1 MNIRCDHPFHLY
13 HPPAAQYIF
22 PESYLKLYQC
32 FRFNLHSAFGLA
44 AQIAMKKYF
53 PTLKQSYYHYVLVI
67 HNYRCTNR
75 YVFIDFFC
83 ICLRCVDTAVR
94 SVSLINISTKG
105 TSPVCI
111 VNADISIKWHPVIYM
126 GIVSFSHQ
134 IIIGHLRINR
144 PYTVGWSCTAFD
156 VDISGYNRRIYDAL
170 SIHIAPHSLV
180 GNRYFDISA
189 SNIVGI
195 PTFALITVFRLYR
208 SGFSG
213 FDLLDQGIRRF
224 LKPEYRDLDLTV
236 LPTAPSTNALVRE
249 KANQGRPEGCIII
262 ACEQTDGRGRY
273 GRQFFSPVDSG
284 VYLSLLL
291 RPTAYSPQQATCLTA
306 AAAAAMCQAI
316 EAVTGQQ
323 PGIKWVNDIFLHGKK
338 VCGILTEAAV
348 GLETGTLNYMVLG
361 AGVNLYPPAEGFPE
375 EIQSIA
381 GSVLERSCP
390 EAKNRLV
397 GEFLNRFWDFYSHP
411 ECRAYLEDYRAR
423 SLAIGRNVTVLSAG
437 KAVSAYAYGI
447 DDDFRLL
454 VRYENGDT
462 EALSYGEIR
471 IQLDESAP

>member
-1 MNIRCDHPFHLY
+1 MTTK
-13 HPPAAQYIF
+13 
-22 PESYLKLYQC
+22 EKL
-32 FRFNLHSAFGLA
+32 LA
-44 AQIAMKKYF
+44 
-53 PTLKQSYYHYVLVI
+53 LLEDS
-67 HNYRCTNR
+67 
-75 YVFIDFFC
+75 
-83 ICLRCVDTAVR
+83 
-94 SVSLINISTKG
+94 KG
-105 TSPVCI
+105 TFFSGEEIARTLQVSRAAVWKA
-111 VNADISIKWHPVIYM
+111 VNALREDGYTIDAATNKGYRLSPDSDI
-126 GIVSFSHQ
+126 
-134 IIIGHLRINR
+134 
-144 PYTVGWSCTAFD
+144 
-156 VDISGYNRRIYDAL
+156 L
-170 SIHIAPHSLV
+170 SP
-180 GNRYFDISA
+180 
-189 SNIVGI
+189 
-195 PTFALITVFRLYR
+195 
-208 SGFSG
+208 
-213 FDLLDQGIRRF
+213 QGIRRF

-249 KANQGRPEGCIII
+249 KANQGCPEGCVVI
-262 ACEQTDGRGRY
+262 ACAQTAGRGRY
-273 GRQFFSPVDSG
+273 GRQFFSPADTG

-375 EIQSIA
+375 EIQPIA

-397 GEFLNRFWDFYSHP
+397 GEFLNRFWDFYAHP
-411 ECRAYLEDYRAR
+411 ECRTYLEDYRAR

-471 IQLDESAP
+471 IQLAESAP

>member
-1 MNIRCDHPFHLY
+1 MTTK
-13 HPPAAQYIF
+13 
-22 PESYLKLYQC
+22 EKL
-32 FRFNLHSAFGLA
+32 LA
-44 AQIAMKKYF
+44 
-53 PTLKQSYYHYVLVI
+53 LLENS
-67 HNYRCTNR
+67 
-75 YVFIDFFC
+75 
-83 ICLRCVDTAVR
+83 
-94 SVSLINISTKG
+94 KG
-105 TSPVCI
+105 TFFSGEEIARTLQVSRAAVWKA
-111 VNADISIKWHPVIYM
+111 VNALREDGYTIDAATNKGYRLSPDSDI
-126 GIVSFSHQ
+126 
-134 IIIGHLRINR
+134 
-144 PYTVGWSCTAFD
+144 
-156 VDISGYNRRIYDAL
+156 L
-170 SIHIAPHSLV
+170 SP
-180 GNRYFDISA
+180 
-189 SNIVGI
+189 
-195 PTFALITVFRLYR
+195 
-208 SGFSG
+208 
-213 FDLLDQGIRRF
+213 QGIRRF

-249 KANQGRPEGCIII
+249 KANQGCPEGCVIV

-381 GSVLERSCP
+381 GSVLEHSCP

-423 SLAIGRNVTVLSAG
+423 SLAIGRNVTVLSNG
-437 KAVSAYAYGI
+437 QAVSAYAYGI

-471 IQLDESAP
+471 IQLAECAP

>member
-1 MNIRCDHPFHLY
+1 MTTK
-13 HPPAAQYIF
+13 
-22 PESYLKLYQC
+22 EKL
-32 FRFNLHSAFGLA
+32 LA
-44 AQIAMKKYF
+44 
-53 PTLKQSYYHYVLVI
+53 LLEDS
-67 HNYRCTNR
+67 
-75 YVFIDFFC
+75 
-83 ICLRCVDTAVR
+83 
-94 SVSLINISTKG
+94 KG
-105 TSPVCI
+105 TFFSGEEIARTLQVSRAAVWKA
-111 VNADISIKWHPVIYM
+111 VNALREDGYTIDAATNKGYRLSPDSDI
-126 GIVSFSHQ
+126 
-134 IIIGHLRINR
+134 
-144 PYTVGWSCTAFD
+144 
-156 VDISGYNRRIYDAL
+156 L
-170 SIHIAPHSLV
+170 SP
-180 GNRYFDISA
+180 
-189 SNIVGI
+189 
-195 PTFALITVFRLYR
+195 
-208 SGFSG
+208 
-213 FDLLDQGIRRF
+213 QGIRRF

-249 KANQGRPEGCIII
+249 KANQGRPEGCVIV

-273 GRQFFSPVDSG
+273 GRQFFSPIDSG

-381 GSVLERSCP
+381 GSVLEHSCP

-397 GEFLNRFWDFYSHP
+397 GEFLNRFWDFYTHP
-411 ECRAYLEDYRAR
+411 ECRTYLEDYRSR
-423 SLAIGRNVTVLSAG
+423 SLAIGQNVTVLSAG
-437 KAVSAYAYGI
+437 RAVSAYAYGI

-471 IQLDESAP
+471 IQLAESAP

>member
-1 MNIRCDHPFHLY
+1 MTTK
-13 HPPAAQYIF
+13 
-22 PESYLKLYQC
+22 EKL
-32 FRFNLHSAFGLA
+32 LA
-44 AQIAMKKYF
+44 
-53 PTLKQSYYHYVLVI
+53 LLEDS
-67 HNYRCTNR
+67 
-75 YVFIDFFC
+75 
-83 ICLRCVDTAVR
+83 
-94 SVSLINISTKG
+94 KG
-105 TSPVCI
+105 T
-111 VNADISIKWHPVIYM
+111 
-126 GIVSFSHQ
+126 F
-134 IIIGHLRINR
+134 
-144 PYTVGWSCTAFD
+144 
-156 VDISGYNRRIYDAL
+156 
-170 SIHIAPHSLV
+170 
-180 GNRYFDISA
+180 
-189 SNIVGI
+189 
-195 PTFALITVFRLYR
+195 
-208 SGFSG
+208 FSG
-213 FDLLDQGIRRF
+213 EEIARALQVSRAAVWKAVKALREDGYTIDAATNKGYRLSPDSDILSPQGIRRF

-249 KANQGRPEGCIII
+249 KANQGCPEGCVIV

-291 RPTAYSPQQATCLTA
+291 RPTACSPQQATCLTA

-361 AGVNLYPPAEGFPE
+361 AGVNLYPPVKGFPE
-375 EIQSIA
+375 EIQPIA

-397 GEFLNRFWDFYSHP
+397 GEFLNRFWYFYTHP

-423 SLAIGRNVTVLSAG
+423 SLAIGQNVTVLSAG

-454 VRYENGDT
+454 VRYDSGKT

-471 IQLDESAP
+471 IQLAESAP

>member
-1 MNIRCDHPFHLY
+1 MTTK
-13 HPPAAQYIF
+13 
-22 PESYLKLYQC
+22 EKL
-32 FRFNLHSAFGLA
+32 LA
-44 AQIAMKKYF
+44 
-53 PTLKQSYYHYVLVI
+53 LLEDS
-67 HNYRCTNR
+67 
-75 YVFIDFFC
+75 
-83 ICLRCVDTAVR
+83 
-94 SVSLINISTKG
+94 KG
-105 TSPVCI
+105 TFFSGEEIARTLQVSRAAVWKA
-111 VNADISIKWHPVIYM
+111 VNALREDGYTIDAATNKGYRLSPDSDI
-126 GIVSFSHQ
+126 
-134 IIIGHLRINR
+134 
-144 PYTVGWSCTAFD
+144 
-156 VDISGYNRRIYDAL
+156 L
-170 SIHIAPHSLV
+170 SP
-180 GNRYFDISA
+180 
-189 SNIVGI
+189 
-195 PTFALITVFRLYR
+195 
-208 SGFSG
+208 
-213 FDLLDQGIRRF
+213 QGIRRF

-249 KANQGRPEGCIII
+249 KANQGCPEGCVIV
-262 ACEQTDGRGRY
+262 ACEQTAGRGRY

-316 EAVTGQQ
+316 EAVTGQR

-437 KAVSAYAYGI
+437 RAVSAYAYGI

>member
-1 MNIRCDHPFHLY
+1 MTTK
-13 HPPAAQYIF
+13 
-22 PESYLKLYQC
+22 EKL
-32 FRFNLHSAFGLA
+32 L
-44 AQIAMKKYF
+44 
-53 PTLKQSYYHYVLVI
+53 VLLE
-67 HNYRCTNR
+67 
-75 YVFIDFFC
+75 D
-83 ICLRCVDTAVR
+83 
-94 SVSLINISTKG
+94 SKG
-105 TSPVCI
+105 TFFSGEEIARTLQVSRAAVWKA
-111 VNADISIKWHPVIYM
+111 VNALREDGYTIDAATNKGYRLSPDSDI
-126 GIVSFSHQ
+126 
-134 IIIGHLRINR
+134 
-144 PYTVGWSCTAFD
+144 
-156 VDISGYNRRIYDAL
+156 L
-170 SIHIAPHSLV
+170 SP
-180 GNRYFDISA
+180 
-189 SNIVGI
+189 
-195 PTFALITVFRLYR
+195 
-208 SGFSG
+208 
-213 FDLLDQGIRRF
+213 QGIRRF

-316 EAVTGQQ
+316 EAVTGQR

-361 AGVNLYPPAEGFPE
+361 AGVNLYPPVKGFPE
-375 EIQSIA
+375 KIQPIA

-397 GEFLNRFWDFYSHP
+397 GEFLNRFWDFYAHP

-471 IQLDESAP
+471 IQLAESAP

>member
-1 MNIRCDHPFHLY
+1 MTTK
-13 HPPAAQYIF
+13 
-22 PESYLKLYQC
+22 EKL
-32 FRFNLHSAFGLA
+32 LA
-44 AQIAMKKYF
+44 
-53 PTLKQSYYHYVLVI
+53 LLEDS
-67 HNYRCTNR
+67 
-75 YVFIDFFC
+75 
-83 ICLRCVDTAVR
+83 
-94 SVSLINISTKG
+94 KG
-105 TSPVCI
+105 TFFSGEEIARTLQVSRAAVWKA
-111 VNADISIKWHPVIYM
+111 VNA
-126 GIVSFSHQ
+126 
-134 IIIGHLRINR
+134 LREDG
-144 PYTVGWSCTAFD
+144 YTVDAATNKGYRLSPD
-156 VDISGYNRRIYDAL
+156 SDIL
-170 SIHIAPHSLV
+170 SP
-180 GNRYFDISA
+180 
-189 SNIVGI
+189 
-195 PTFALITVFRLYR
+195 
-208 SGFSG
+208 
-213 FDLLDQGIRRF
+213 QGIRRF
-224 LKPEYRDLDLTV
+224 LKPEYRGLDLTV

-249 KANQGRPEGCIII
+249 KANQGCPEGCIII

-323 PGIKWVNDIFLHGKK
+323 PGIKWVNDIFLRGKK

-348 GLETGTLNYMVLG
+348 GLETGALDYMVLG

-381 GSVLERSCP
+381 GSVLEHSCP

-397 GEFLNRFWDFYSHP
+397 GEFLNRFWDFYAHP
-411 ECRAYLEDYRAR
+411 KCRAYLEDYRAR

-471 IQLDESAP
+471 IQLAESAP

>member
-1 MNIRCDHPFHLY
+1 MTTK
-13 HPPAAQYIF
+13 
-22 PESYLKLYQC
+22 EKL
-32 FRFNLHSAFGLA
+32 LA
-44 AQIAMKKYF
+44 
-53 PTLKQSYYHYVLVI
+53 LLEDS
-67 HNYRCTNR
+67 
-75 YVFIDFFC
+75 
-83 ICLRCVDTAVR
+83 
-94 SVSLINISTKG
+94 KG
-105 TSPVCI
+105 T
-111 VNADISIKWHPVIYM
+111 
-126 GIVSFSHQ
+126 F
-134 IIIGHLRINR
+134 
-144 PYTVGWSCTAFD
+144 
-156 VDISGYNRRIYDAL
+156 
-170 SIHIAPHSLV
+170 
-180 GNRYFDISA
+180 
-189 SNIVGI
+189 
-195 PTFALITVFRLYR
+195 
-208 SGFSG
+208 FSG
-213 FDLLDQGIRRF
+213 EEIARTLQVSRAAVWKAVSALREDGYTIDAATNKGYRLSPDSDILSPQGIRRF

-249 KANQGRPEGCIII
+249 KANQGCPEGCIII
-262 ACEQTDGRGRY
+262 ACEQTAGRGRY

-316 EAVTGQQ
+316 EEVTGQQ

-361 AGVNLYPPAEGFPE
+361 AGLNLYPPAEGFPE

>member
-1 MNIRCDHPFHLY
+1 MTTK
-13 HPPAAQYIF
+13 
-22 PESYLKLYQC
+22 EKL
-32 FRFNLHSAFGLA
+32 LA
-44 AQIAMKKYF
+44 
-53 PTLKQSYYHYVLVI
+53 LLEDS
-67 HNYRCTNR
+67 
-75 YVFIDFFC
+75 
-83 ICLRCVDTAVR
+83 
-94 SVSLINISTKG
+94 KG
-105 TSPVCI
+105 TFFSGEEIARTLQVSRAAVWKA
-111 VNADISIKWHPVIYM
+111 VNALREDGYIVDAATNKGYRLSPDSDI
-126 GIVSFSHQ
+126 
-134 IIIGHLRINR
+134 
-144 PYTVGWSCTAFD
+144 
-156 VDISGYNRRIYDAL
+156 L
-170 SIHIAPHSLV
+170 SP
-180 GNRYFDISA
+180 
-189 SNIVGI
+189 
-195 PTFALITVFRLYR
+195 
-208 SGFSG
+208 
-213 FDLLDQGIRRF
+213 QGIRRF

-316 EAVTGQQ
+316 EAVAGQQ

-375 EIQSIA
+375 EIRSIA

-423 SLAIGRNVTVLSAG
+423 SLSIGRNVTVLSAG
-437 KAVSAYAYGI
+437 QKVSAYAYGI

-471 IQLDESAP
+471 IQLAESAP

>member
-1 MNIRCDHPFHLY
+1 MTTK
-13 HPPAAQYIF
+13 
-22 PESYLKLYQC
+22 EKL
-32 FRFNLHSAFGLA
+32 LA
-44 AQIAMKKYF
+44 
-53 PTLKQSYYHYVLVI
+53 LLEDS
-67 HNYRCTNR
+67 
-75 YVFIDFFC
+75 
-83 ICLRCVDTAVR
+83 
-94 SVSLINISTKG
+94 KG
-105 TSPVCI
+105 TFFSGEEIARTLQVSRAAVWKA
-111 VNADISIKWHPVIYM
+111 VNALREDGYTIDAATNKGYRLSPDSDI
-126 GIVSFSHQ
+126 
-134 IIIGHLRINR
+134 
-144 PYTVGWSCTAFD
+144 
-156 VDISGYNRRIYDAL
+156 L
-170 SIHIAPHSLV
+170 SP
-180 GNRYFDISA
+180 
-189 SNIVGI
+189 
-195 PTFALITVFRLYR
+195 
-208 SGFSG
+208 
-213 FDLLDQGIRRF
+213 QGIRRF

-249 KANQGRPEGCIII
+249 KANQGRPEGCVIV

-273 GRQFFSPVDSG
+273 GRQFFSPIDSG

-397 GEFLNRFWDFYSHP
+397 GEFLNRFWDFYTHP
-411 ECRAYLEDYRAR
+411 ECRTYLEDYRSR
-423 SLAIGRNVTVLSAG
+423 SLAVGRRVTVLSNG
-437 KAVSAYAYGI
+437 QAVSAYAYGI

-454 VRYENGDT
+454 VRYDSGKT

-471 IQLDESAP
+471 IQLAESAP

>member
-1 MNIRCDHPFHLY
+1 MTTK
-13 HPPAAQYIF
+13 
-22 PESYLKLYQC
+22 EKL
-32 FRFNLHSAFGLA
+32 LA
-44 AQIAMKKYF
+44 
-53 PTLKQSYYHYVLVI
+53 LLEDS
-67 HNYRCTNR
+67 
-75 YVFIDFFC
+75 
-83 ICLRCVDTAVR
+83 
-94 SVSLINISTKG
+94 KG
-105 TSPVCI
+105 TFFSGEEIARTLQVSRAAVWKA
-111 VNADISIKWHPVIYM
+111 VNALREDGYAIDAATNKGYRLSPDSDI
-126 GIVSFSHQ
+126 
-134 IIIGHLRINR
+134 
-144 PYTVGWSCTAFD
+144 
-156 VDISGYNRRIYDAL
+156 L
-170 SIHIAPHSLV
+170 SP
-180 GNRYFDISA
+180 
-189 SNIVGI
+189 
-195 PTFALITVFRLYR
+195 
-208 SGFSG
+208 
-213 FDLLDQGIRRF
+213 QGIRRF

-249 KANQGRPEGCIII
+249 KANQGRPEGCVIV

-273 GRQFFSPVDSG
+273 GRQFFSPIDSG

-348 GLETGTLNYMVLG
+348 GLETGALDYMVLG
-361 AGVNLYPPAEGFPE
+361 AGVNLYPPVKGFPE
-375 EIQSIA
+375 EIQPIA

-397 GEFLNRFWDFYSHP
+397 GEFLNRFWDFYTHP
-411 ECRAYLEDYRAR
+411 ECRTYLEDYRSR
-423 SLAIGRNVTVLSAG
+423 SLAIGQNVTVLSAG
-437 KAVSAYAYGI
+437 RAVSAYAYGI

-471 IQLDESAP
+471 IQLAESAP

>member
-1 MNIRCDHPFHLY
+1 MTTK
-13 HPPAAQYIF
+13 
-22 PESYLKLYQC
+22 EKL
-32 FRFNLHSAFGLA
+32 LA
-44 AQIAMKKYF
+44 
-53 PTLKQSYYHYVLVI
+53 LLEDS
-67 HNYRCTNR
+67 
-75 YVFIDFFC
+75 
-83 ICLRCVDTAVR
+83 
-94 SVSLINISTKG
+94 KG
-105 TSPVCI
+105 TFFSGEEIARTLQVSRAAVWKA
-111 VNADISIKWHPVIYM
+111 VNA
-126 GIVSFSHQ
+126 
-134 IIIGHLRINR
+134 LREDG
-144 PYTVGWSCTAFD
+144 YTVDAATNKGYRLSPD
-156 VDISGYNRRIYDAL
+156 SDIL
-170 SIHIAPHSLV
+170 SP
-180 GNRYFDISA
+180 
-189 SNIVGI
+189 
-195 PTFALITVFRLYR
+195 
-208 SGFSG
+208 
-213 FDLLDQGIRRF
+213 QGVRRF

-249 KANQGRPEGCIII
+249 KANQGRPEGCVII

-397 GEFLNRFWDFYSHP
+397 GEFLNRFWDFYTHP
-411 ECRAYLEDYRAR
+411 ECRTYLEDYRSR
-423 SLAIGRNVTVLSAG
+423 SLAIGQNVTVLSAG
-437 KAVSAYAYGI
+437 RAVSAYAYGI

-471 IQLDESAP
+471 IQLAESAP

>member
-1 MNIRCDHPFHLY
+1 MTTK
-13 HPPAAQYIF
+13 
-22 PESYLKLYQC
+22 EKL
-32 FRFNLHSAFGLA
+32 LA
-44 AQIAMKKYF
+44 
-53 PTLKQSYYHYVLVI
+53 LLEDS
-67 HNYRCTNR
+67 
-75 YVFIDFFC
+75 
-83 ICLRCVDTAVR
+83 
-94 SVSLINISTKG
+94 KG
-105 TSPVCI
+105 TFFSGEEIARTLQVSRAAVWKA
-111 VNADISIKWHPVIYM
+111 VNALREDGYTIDAATNKGYRLSPDSDI
-126 GIVSFSHQ
+126 
-134 IIIGHLRINR
+134 
-144 PYTVGWSCTAFD
+144 
-156 VDISGYNRRIYDAL
+156 L
-170 SIHIAPHSLV
+170 SP
-180 GNRYFDISA
+180 
-189 SNIVGI
+189 
-195 PTFALITVFRLYR
+195 
-208 SGFSG
+208 
-213 FDLLDQGIRRF
+213 QGIRRF

-249 KANQGRPEGCIII
+249 KANQGHPEGCIII
-262 ACEQTDGRGRY
+262 ACEQTAGRGRY

-348 GLETGTLNYMVLG
+348 GLETGALDYMVLG
-361 AGVNLYPPAEGFPE
+361 AGVNLYPPVKGFPE
-375 EIQSIA
+375 EIQPIA

-397 GEFLNRFWDFYSHP
+397 GEFLNRFWDFYTHP
-411 ECRAYLEDYRAR
+411 ECRTYLEDYRSR
-423 SLAIGRNVTVLSAG
+423 SLAIGQNVTVLSAG
-437 KAVSAYAYGI
+437 RAVSAYAYGI

-471 IQLDESAP
+471 IQLAESAP

>member
-1 MNIRCDHPFHLY
+1 MTTK
-13 HPPAAQYIF
+13 
-22 PESYLKLYQC
+22 EKL
-32 FRFNLHSAFGLA
+32 LA
-44 AQIAMKKYF
+44 
-53 PTLKQSYYHYVLVI
+53 LLEDS
-67 HNYRCTNR
+67 
-75 YVFIDFFC
+75 
-83 ICLRCVDTAVR
+83 
-94 SVSLINISTKG
+94 KG
-105 TSPVCI
+105 TFFSGEEIARTLQVSRAAVWKA
-111 VNADISIKWHPVIYM
+111 VNALREDGYTIDAATNKGYRLSPDSDI
-126 GIVSFSHQ
+126 
-134 IIIGHLRINR
+134 
-144 PYTVGWSCTAFD
+144 
-156 VDISGYNRRIYDAL
+156 L
-170 SIHIAPHSLV
+170 SP
-180 GNRYFDISA
+180 
-189 SNIVGI
+189 
-195 PTFALITVFRLYR
+195 
-208 SGFSG
+208 
-213 FDLLDQGIRRF
+213 QGIRRF

-249 KANQGRPEGCIII
+249 KANQGRPEGCVIV
-262 ACEQTDGRGRY
+262 ACEQTAGRGRY

-348 GLETGTLNYMVLG
+348 GLETGALDYMVLG

-375 EIQSIA
+375 EIQPIA

-397 GEFLNRFWDFYSHP
+397 GEFLNRFWDFYTHP

-454 VRYENGDT
+454 VRYDSGKT

-471 IQLDESAP
+471 IQLAESAP

>member
-1 MNIRCDHPFHLY
+1 MTTK
-13 HPPAAQYIF
+13 
-22 PESYLKLYQC
+22 EKL
-32 FRFNLHSAFGLA
+32 LA
-44 AQIAMKKYF
+44 
-53 PTLKQSYYHYVLVI
+53 LLEE
-67 HNYRCTNR
+67 N
-75 YVFIDFFC
+75 
-83 ICLRCVDTAVR
+83 
-94 SVSLINISTKG
+94 KG
-105 TSPVCI
+105 TFFSGEEIARTLQVSRAAVWKA
-111 VNADISIKWHPVIYM
+111 VNALREDGYTIDAATNKGYRLSPDSDI
-126 GIVSFSHQ
+126 
-134 IIIGHLRINR
+134 
-144 PYTVGWSCTAFD
+144 
-156 VDISGYNRRIYDAL
+156 L
-170 SIHIAPHSLV
+170 SP
-180 GNRYFDISA
+180 
-189 SNIVGI
+189 
-195 PTFALITVFRLYR
+195 
-208 SGFSG
+208 
-213 FDLLDQGIRRF
+213 QGIRRF

-262 ACEQTDGRGRY
+262 ACEQTAGRGRY

-471 IQLDESAP
+471 IQLAESAP

>member
-1 MNIRCDHPFHLY
+1 MTTK
-13 HPPAAQYIF
+13 
-22 PESYLKLYQC
+22 EKL
-32 FRFNLHSAFGLA
+32 LA
-44 AQIAMKKYF
+44 
-53 PTLKQSYYHYVLVI
+53 LLEDS
-67 HNYRCTNR
+67 
-75 YVFIDFFC
+75 
-83 ICLRCVDTAVR
+83 
-94 SVSLINISTKG
+94 KG
-105 TSPVCI
+105 T
-111 VNADISIKWHPVIYM
+111 
-126 GIVSFSHQ
+126 F
-134 IIIGHLRINR
+134 
-144 PYTVGWSCTAFD
+144 
-156 VDISGYNRRIYDAL
+156 
-170 SIHIAPHSLV
+170 
-180 GNRYFDISA
+180 
-189 SNIVGI
+189 
-195 PTFALITVFRLYR
+195 
-208 SGFSG
+208 FSG
-213 FDLLDQGIRRF
+213 EEIARTLQVSRAAVWKAVSALREDGYTIDAATNKGYRLSPDSDILSPQGIRRF

-249 KANQGRPEGCIII
+249 KANQGCPEGCIII
-262 ACEQTDGRGRY
+262 ACEQTAGRGRY

-381 GSVLERSCP
+381 GSVLEHSCP

-411 ECRAYLEDYRAR
+411 ECRTYLEDYRAR

-437 KAVSAYAYGI
+437 KTVSAYAYGI

>member
-1 MNIRCDHPFHLY
+1 MTTK
-13 HPPAAQYIF
+13 
-22 PESYLKLYQC
+22 EKL
-32 FRFNLHSAFGLA
+32 LA
-44 AQIAMKKYF
+44 
-53 PTLKQSYYHYVLVI
+53 LLEDS
-67 HNYRCTNR
+67 
-75 YVFIDFFC
+75 
-83 ICLRCVDTAVR
+83 
-94 SVSLINISTKG
+94 KG
-105 TSPVCI
+105 T
-111 VNADISIKWHPVIYM
+111 
-126 GIVSFSHQ
+126 F
-134 IIIGHLRINR
+134 
-144 PYTVGWSCTAFD
+144 
-156 VDISGYNRRIYDAL
+156 
-170 SIHIAPHSLV
+170 
-180 GNRYFDISA
+180 
-189 SNIVGI
+189 
-195 PTFALITVFRLYR
+195 
-208 SGFSG
+208 FSG
-213 FDLLDQGIRRF
+213 EEIARTLQVSRAAVWKAVSALREDGYTIDAATNKGYRLSPDSDILSPQGIRRF

-249 KANQGRPEGCIII
+249 KANQGRPEGCVII

-361 AGVNLYPPAEGFPE
+361 AGVNLYPPVKGFPE
-375 EIQSIA
+375 EIRPIA

-397 GEFLNRFWDFYSHP
+397 GEFLNRFWDFYTHP
-411 ECRAYLEDYRAR
+411 ECRTYLEDYRAR
-423 SLAIGRNVTVLSAG
+423 SLAIGRNVTVLSNG
-437 KAVSAYAYGI
+437 QAVSAYAYGI

-454 VRYENGDT
+454 VRYDSGKT

-471 IQLDESAP
+471 IQLAESAP

>member
-1 MNIRCDHPFHLY
+1 MTTK
-13 HPPAAQYIF
+13 
-22 PESYLKLYQC
+22 EKL
-32 FRFNLHSAFGLA
+32 LA
-44 AQIAMKKYF
+44 
-53 PTLKQSYYHYVLVI
+53 LLEDS
-67 HNYRCTNR
+67 
-75 YVFIDFFC
+75 
-83 ICLRCVDTAVR
+83 
-94 SVSLINISTKG
+94 KG
-105 TSPVCI
+105 TFFSGEEIARTLQVSRAAVWKA
-111 VNADISIKWHPVIYM
+111 VNALREDGYTIDAATNKGYRLSPDSDI
-126 GIVSFSHQ
+126 
-134 IIIGHLRINR
+134 
-144 PYTVGWSCTAFD
+144 
-156 VDISGYNRRIYDAL
+156 L
-170 SIHIAPHSLV
+170 SP
-180 GNRYFDISA
+180 
-189 SNIVGI
+189 
-195 PTFALITVFRLYR
+195 
-208 SGFSG
+208 
-213 FDLLDQGIRRF
+213 QGIRRF

-249 KANQGRPEGCIII
+249 KANQGRPEGCVIV
-262 ACEQTDGRGRY
+262 ACEQTAGRGRY

-397 GEFLNRFWDFYSHP
+397 GEFLNRFGDFYAHP

-471 IQLDESAP
+471 IQLAESAP

>member
-1 MNIRCDHPFHLY
+1 MTTK
-13 HPPAAQYIF
+13 
-22 PESYLKLYQC
+22 EKL
-32 FRFNLHSAFGLA
+32 LA
-44 AQIAMKKYF
+44 
-53 PTLKQSYYHYVLVI
+53 LLEDS
-67 HNYRCTNR
+67 
-75 YVFIDFFC
+75 
-83 ICLRCVDTAVR
+83 
-94 SVSLINISTKG
+94 KG
-105 TSPVCI
+105 T
-111 VNADISIKWHPVIYM
+111 
-126 GIVSFSHQ
+126 F
-134 IIIGHLRINR
+134 
-144 PYTVGWSCTAFD
+144 
-156 VDISGYNRRIYDAL
+156 
-170 SIHIAPHSLV
+170 
-180 GNRYFDISA
+180 
-189 SNIVGI
+189 
-195 PTFALITVFRLYR
+195 
-208 SGFSG
+208 FSG
-213 FDLLDQGIRRF
+213 EEIARTLQVSRAAVWKAVSALREDGYTIDAATNKGYRLSPDSDILSPQGIRRF

-361 AGVNLYPPAEGFPE
+361 AGVNLYPPVKGFPE
-375 EIQSIA
+375 EIQPIA

-397 GEFLNRFWDFYSHP
+397 GEFLNRFWDFYTHP
-411 ECRAYLEDYRAR
+411 ECRAYLEDYRSR
-423 SLAIGRNVTVLSAG
+423 SLAIGQNVTVLSAG
-437 KAVSAYAYGI
+437 RAVSAYAYGI

>member
-1 MNIRCDHPFHLY
+1 MTTK
-13 HPPAAQYIF
+13 
-22 PESYLKLYQC
+22 EKL
-32 FRFNLHSAFGLA
+32 LA
-44 AQIAMKKYF
+44 
-53 PTLKQSYYHYVLVI
+53 LLEDS
-67 HNYRCTNR
+67 
-75 YVFIDFFC
+75 
-83 ICLRCVDTAVR
+83 
-94 SVSLINISTKG
+94 KG
-105 TSPVCI
+105 TFFSGEEIARTLQVSRAAVWKA
-111 VNADISIKWHPVIYM
+111 VNALREDGYTIDAATNKGYRLSPDSDI
-126 GIVSFSHQ
+126 
-134 IIIGHLRINR
+134 
-144 PYTVGWSCTAFD
+144 
-156 VDISGYNRRIYDAL
+156 L
-170 SIHIAPHSLV
+170 SP
-180 GNRYFDISA
+180 
-189 SNIVGI
+189 
-195 PTFALITVFRLYR
+195 
-208 SGFSG
+208 
-213 FDLLDQGIRRF
+213 QGIRRF

-249 KANQGRPEGCIII
+249 KANQGCPEGCVIV

-361 AGVNLYPPAEGFPE
+361 AGVNLYPPVKGFPE
-375 EIQSIA
+375 EIQPIA

-397 GEFLNRFWDFYSHP
+397 GEFLNRFWYFYTHP

-423 SLAIGRNVTVLSAG
+423 SLAIGQNVTVLSAG

-454 VRYENGDT
+454 VRYDSGKT

-471 IQLDESAP
+471 IQLAESAP

>member
-1 MNIRCDHPFHLY
+1 MTTK
-13 HPPAAQYIF
+13 
-22 PESYLKLYQC
+22 EKL
-32 FRFNLHSAFGLA
+32 LA
-44 AQIAMKKYF
+44 
-53 PTLKQSYYHYVLVI
+53 LLEDS
-67 HNYRCTNR
+67 
-75 YVFIDFFC
+75 
-83 ICLRCVDTAVR
+83 
-94 SVSLINISTKG
+94 KG
-105 TSPVCI
+105 TFFSGEEIARTLQVSRAAVWKA
-111 VNADISIKWHPVIYM
+111 VNALREDGYTIDAATNKGYRLSPDSDI
-126 GIVSFSHQ
+126 
-134 IIIGHLRINR
+134 
-144 PYTVGWSCTAFD
+144 
-156 VDISGYNRRIYDAL
+156 L
-170 SIHIAPHSLV
+170 SP
-180 GNRYFDISA
+180 
-189 SNIVGI
+189 
-195 PTFALITVFRLYR
+195 
-208 SGFSG
+208 
-213 FDLLDQGIRRF
+213 QGIRRF

-249 KANQGRPEGCIII
+249 KANQGRPEGCVIV

-273 GRQFFSPVDSG
+273 GRQFFSPIDSG

-348 GLETGTLNYMVLG
+348 GLETGALDYMVLG
-361 AGVNLYPPAEGFPE
+361 AGVNLYPPVKGFPE
-375 EIQSIA
+375 EIQPIA

-397 GEFLNRFWDFYSHP
+397 GEFLNRFWDFYTHP
-411 ECRAYLEDYRAR
+411 ECRTYLEDYRSR
-423 SLAIGRNVTVLSAG
+423 SLAIGQNVTVLSAG
-437 KAVSAYAYGI
+437 RAVSAYAYGI

-471 IQLDESAP
+471 IQLDADNP

>member
-1 MNIRCDHPFHLY
+1 MTTK
-13 HPPAAQYIF
+13 
-22 PESYLKLYQC
+22 EKL
-32 FRFNLHSAFGLA
+32 LA
-44 AQIAMKKYF
+44 
-53 PTLKQSYYHYVLVI
+53 LLEDS
-67 HNYRCTNR
+67 
-75 YVFIDFFC
+75 
-83 ICLRCVDTAVR
+83 
-94 SVSLINISTKG
+94 KG
-105 TSPVCI
+105 TFFSGEEIARTLQVSRAAVWKA
-111 VNADISIKWHPVIYM
+111 VNALREDGYTIDAATNKGYRLSPDSDI
-126 GIVSFSHQ
+126 
-134 IIIGHLRINR
+134 
-144 PYTVGWSCTAFD
+144 
-156 VDISGYNRRIYDAL
+156 L
-170 SIHIAPHSLV
+170 SP
-180 GNRYFDISA
+180 
-189 SNIVGI
+189 
-195 PTFALITVFRLYR
+195 
-208 SGFSG
+208 
-213 FDLLDQGIRRF
+213 QGIRRF

-249 KANQGRPEGCIII
+249 KANQGYPEGCVIV
-262 ACEQTDGRGRY
+262 ACEQTAGRGRY

-397 GEFLNRFWDFYSHP
+397 GEFLNRFWDFYTHP
-411 ECRAYLEDYRAR
+411 ECRTYLEDYRSR
-423 SLAIGRNVTVLSAG
+423 SLAVGRRVTVLSNG
-437 KAVSAYAYGI
+437 QAVSAYAYGI

-454 VRYENGDT
+454 VRYDSGKT

-471 IQLDESAP
+471 IQLAESAP

>member
-1 MNIRCDHPFHLY
+1 MTTK
-13 HPPAAQYIF
+13 
-22 PESYLKLYQC
+22 EKL
-32 FRFNLHSAFGLA
+32 LA
-44 AQIAMKKYF
+44 
-53 PTLKQSYYHYVLVI
+53 LLEDS
-67 HNYRCTNR
+67 
-75 YVFIDFFC
+75 
-83 ICLRCVDTAVR
+83 
-94 SVSLINISTKG
+94 KG
-105 TSPVCI
+105 TFFSGEEIARTLQVSRAAVWKA
-111 VNADISIKWHPVIYM
+111 VNALRENGYTIDAATNKGYRLSPDSDI
-126 GIVSFSHQ
+126 
-134 IIIGHLRINR
+134 
-144 PYTVGWSCTAFD
+144 
-156 VDISGYNRRIYDAL
+156 L
-170 SIHIAPHSLV
+170 SP
-180 GNRYFDISA
+180 
-189 SNIVGI
+189 
-195 PTFALITVFRLYR
+195 
-208 SGFSG
+208 
-213 FDLLDQGIRRF
+213 QGIRRF

-236 LPTAPSTNALVRE
+236 LPTVPSTNALVRE

-316 EAVTGQQ
+316 EEVTGQQ
-323 PGIKWVNDIFLHGKK
+323 PGIKWVNDIFLRGKK
-338 VCGILTEAAV
+338 VCGILTEAVV
-348 GLETGTLNYMVLG
+348 GLETGALDYMVLG
-361 AGVNLYPPAEGFPE
+361 AGVNLYPPVKGFPE
-375 EIQSIA
+375 EIQPIA

-397 GEFLNRFWDFYSHP
+397 GEFLNRFWDFYTHP
-411 ECRAYLEDYRAR
+411 ECRTYLEDYRSR
-423 SLAIGRNVTVLSAG
+423 SLAIGQNVTVLSAG

>member
-1 MNIRCDHPFHLY
+1 MTTK
-13 HPPAAQYIF
+13 
-22 PESYLKLYQC
+22 EKL
-32 FRFNLHSAFGLA
+32 LA
-44 AQIAMKKYF
+44 
-53 PTLKQSYYHYVLVI
+53 LLENS
-67 HNYRCTNR
+67 
-75 YVFIDFFC
+75 
-83 ICLRCVDTAVR
+83 
-94 SVSLINISTKG
+94 KG
-105 TSPVCI
+105 TFFSGEEIARTLQVSRAAVWKA
-111 VNADISIKWHPVIYM
+111 VNALREDGYTIDAATNKGYRLSPDSDI
-126 GIVSFSHQ
+126 
-134 IIIGHLRINR
+134 
-144 PYTVGWSCTAFD
+144 
-156 VDISGYNRRIYDAL
+156 L
-170 SIHIAPHSLV
+170 SP
-180 GNRYFDISA
+180 
-189 SNIVGI
+189 
-195 PTFALITVFRLYR
+195 
-208 SGFSG
+208 
-213 FDLLDQGIRRF
+213 QGIRRF
-224 LKPEYRDLDLTV
+224 LKPEYRDLDLAV

-249 KANQGRPEGCIII
+249 KANQGRPEGCVIV

-273 GRQFFSPVDSG
+273 GRQFFSPIDSG

-381 GSVLERSCP
+381 GSVLEHSCP

-397 GEFLNRFWDFYSHP
+397 GEFLNRFRDFYAHP

-423 SLAIGRNVTVLSAG
+423 SLAIGQNVTVLSAG
-437 KAVSAYAYGI
+437 RAVSAYAYGI

-454 VRYENGDT
+454 VRYENGDI
-462 EALSYGEIR
+462 EALSHGEIC
-471 IQLDESAP
+471 IQLAESAP

>member
-1 MNIRCDHPFHLY
+1 MTTK
-13 HPPAAQYIF
+13 
-22 PESYLKLYQC
+22 EKL
-32 FRFNLHSAFGLA
+32 LA
-44 AQIAMKKYF
+44 
-53 PTLKQSYYHYVLVI
+53 LLEDS
-67 HNYRCTNR
+67 
-75 YVFIDFFC
+75 
-83 ICLRCVDTAVR
+83 
-94 SVSLINISTKG
+94 KG
-105 TSPVCI
+105 TFFSGEEIARTLQVSRAAVWKA
-111 VNADISIKWHPVIYM
+111 VNALREDGYTIDAATNKGYRLSPDSDI
-126 GIVSFSHQ
+126 
-134 IIIGHLRINR
+134 
-144 PYTVGWSCTAFD
+144 
-156 VDISGYNRRIYDAL
+156 L
-170 SIHIAPHSLV
+170 SP
-180 GNRYFDISA
+180 
-189 SNIVGI
+189 
-195 PTFALITVFRLYR
+195 
-208 SGFSG
+208 
-213 FDLLDQGIRRF
+213 QGIRRF

-262 ACEQTDGRGRY
+262 ACEQTAGRGRY

-361 AGVNLYPPAEGFPE
+361 AGVNLYPPVKGFPE
-375 EIQSIA
+375 EIRPIA

-397 GEFLNRFWDFYSHP
+397 GEFLNRFWDFYTHP

>member
-1 MNIRCDHPFHLY
+1 VTTK
-13 HPPAAQYIF
+13 
-22 PESYLKLYQC
+22 EKL
-32 FRFNLHSAFGLA
+32 LA
-44 AQIAMKKYF
+44 
-53 PTLKQSYYHYVLVI
+53 LLEDS
-67 HNYRCTNR
+67 
-75 YVFIDFFC
+75 
-83 ICLRCVDTAVR
+83 
-94 SVSLINISTKG
+94 KG
-105 TSPVCI
+105 TFFSGEEIARTLQVSRAAVWKA
-111 VNADISIKWHPVIYM
+111 VNALREDGYTIDAATNKGYRLSPDSDI
-126 GIVSFSHQ
+126 
-134 IIIGHLRINR
+134 
-144 PYTVGWSCTAFD
+144 
-156 VDISGYNRRIYDAL
+156 L
-170 SIHIAPHSLV
+170 SP
-180 GNRYFDISA
+180 
-189 SNIVGI
+189 
-195 PTFALITVFRLYR
+195 
-208 SGFSG
+208 
-213 FDLLDQGIRRF
+213 QGIRRF

-249 KANQGRPEGCIII
+249 KANQGRPEGCVIV

-273 GRQFFSPVDSG
+273 GRQFFSPIDSG

-348 GLETGTLNYMVLG
+348 GLETGALDYMVLG
-361 AGVNLYPPAEGFPE
+361 AGVNLYPPVKGFPE
-375 EIQSIA
+375 EIQPIA

-397 GEFLNRFWDFYSHP
+397 GEFLNRFWDFYTHP
-411 ECRAYLEDYRAR
+411 ECRTYLEDYRSR
-423 SLAIGRNVTVLSAG
+423 SLAIGQNVTVLSAG
-437 KAVSAYAYGI
+437 RAVSAYAYGI

-471 IQLDESAP
+471 IQLAESAP

>member
-1 MNIRCDHPFHLY
+1 MTTK
-13 HPPAAQYIF
+13 
-22 PESYLKLYQC
+22 EKL
-32 FRFNLHSAFGLA
+32 LA
-44 AQIAMKKYF
+44 
-53 PTLKQSYYHYVLVI
+53 LLEDS
-67 HNYRCTNR
+67 
-75 YVFIDFFC
+75 
-83 ICLRCVDTAVR
+83 
-94 SVSLINISTKG
+94 KG
-105 TSPVCI
+105 TFFSGEEI
-111 VNADISIKWHPVIYM
+111 ARTLQ
-126 GIVSFSHQ
+126 VSRAAVWKAVKA
-134 IIIGHLRINR
+134 LREDG
-144 PYTVGWSCTAFD
+144 YTVDAATNKGYRLSPD
-156 VDISGYNRRIYDAL
+156 SDIL
-170 SIHIAPHSLV
+170 SP
-180 GNRYFDISA
+180 
-189 SNIVGI
+189 
-195 PTFALITVFRLYR
+195 
-208 SGFSG
+208 
-213 FDLLDQGIRRF
+213 QGIRRF

-249 KANQGRPEGCIII
+249 KANQGRPEGCIFI

-381 GSVLERSCP
+381 GSVLEHSCP

-411 ECRAYLEDYRAR
+411 ECRTYLEDYRAR

-471 IQLDESAP
+471 IQLAESAP